1 MSRTADYTGQFKKD
15 YKLAAKRGLDLGIID
30 EAIRLLV
37 SGIPLPESYRDHALS
52 GNYQGRREC
61 HLRPDWLLIYQ
72 LAPGLVVLERT
83 GTHADLFG

>member
-15 YKLAAKRGLDLGIID
+15 YKLAAKRGLDLRIID

-37 SGIPLPESYRDHALS
+37 AGIPLPERYRDHALS

-72 LAPGLVVLERT
+72 VAPGLEQI
-83 GTHADLFG
+83 